1 MLRGLVMKTVFIL
14 WRYEET
20 EEPNRPP
27 VVWSVHKTMDGATK
41 EMRKYQTDGFIC
53 ETTLKD

>member
-1 MLRGLVMKTVFIL
+1 MKTVFIL
-14 WRYEET
+14 WRYETPDEK
-20 EEPNRPP
+20 P
-27 VVWSVHKTMDGATK
+27 VVWSVHKTMAGAET